1 MQYNNINFNFRK
13 QKQFLICP
21 ERFDTIKKIA
31 DRGKG
36 DCKRMSHSVT
46 SRQLLDLCSKI
57 FEKAGL
63 KPEDALSVASLL
75 VDAERRGINAVVGNN
90 PFGIGLNG
98 EKNKETAID
107 QACSIPP
114 RAGPS

>member
-1 MQYNNINFNFRK
+1 
-13 QKQFLICP
+13 
-21 ERFDTIKKIA
+21 
-31 DRGKG
+31 
-36 DCKRMSHSVT
+36 MSHSVT
-46 SRQLLDLCSKI
+46 SRQLLDLCGKI

-98 EKNKETAID
+98 EKTRKPPLTRLA
-107 QACSIPP
+107 AFPP